1 MAKKMILMDPR
12 VLENQNAY
20 TPPDTLRDNLGE
32 LDRKLQGILDR
43 EDLSIFDQVSL
54 YNQTLKRYMKRLDQY
69 KQKPLGVV
77 DIKPQPQPP
86 IEPVVHK
93 DEVSDKSV
101 QSVPPKTPEET
112 KSYKLRGKKK
122 SKIPTPR
129 WEKWPTE

>member
-77 DIKPQPQPP
+77 DIKPQPP